1 MATEQLKSYF
11 LANISHE
18 FRTPLSAIN
27 ASVELLLEEID
38 HLSTAEMSE
47 LLNSIHL
54 GVTGLQTLIDNLLE
68 SASIEAGQ
76 FHIRPR
82 RTDLNKLVN
91 EAVHVIEPL
100 MTRRRQTLAL
110 HMDSLI
116 PEVNVDRTRFIQVL
130 VNLLSNASKYSPM
143 EKVIDLRIGPVG
155 STHLKIEVA
164 DRGPGVPPVDRE
176 NLFRRFMRLGDQNE
190 AQYGAGLGLSV
201 VKTIIEGH
209 IGEVGV
215 KDRAGGGS
223 IFWFTIP
230 IINGDFNESV
240 NC

>member
-1 MATEQLKSYF
+1 
-11 LANISHE
+11 
-18 FRTPLSAIN
+18 
-27 ASVELLLEEID
+27 V
-38 HLSTAEMSE
+38 
-47 LLNSIHL
+47 
-54 GVTGLQTLIDNLLE
+54 
-68 SASIEAGQ
+68 
-76 FHIRPR
+76 
-82 RTDLNKLVN
+82 
-91 EAVHVIEPL
+91 
-100 MTRRRQTLAL
+100 L
-110 HMDSLI
+110 HMDIDI
-116 PEVNVDRTRFIQVL
+116 PEVTVDPTRFIQVL

-143 EKVIDLRIGPVG
+143 GKEIDLRIQPVNG
-155 STHLKIEVA
+155 SCLRIEVA
-164 DRGPGVPPVDRE
+164 DRGPGIPPNERE

-230 IINGDFNESV
+230 LFNGDFNESV